1 MVKPEK
7 RLGHSSVSKQ
17 FDVLVVED
25 EPVVLRAAKR
35 ILRADDLT
43 TEYAVDAESAVERLS
58 THHYKVVLSDLKLP
72 GASGFDLIDR
82 VKESDPTAQFIVI
95 TGYAT
100 IENALEAFR
109 LGAFDFIP
117 KPFDPSELLGVVSRA
132 LRFRER
138 SRAGAA
144 RHESGPAGSDLYS
157 LGRHSWAMIDPDGSA
172 TLGVAETIP
181 QLLGAVESI
190 EVPEPDGHTAQG
202 ARLARIVSNGA
213 LVHRIWAPLSG
224 QIIAVNSRLK
234 SEQDLIN
241 TDPYHEGWLVRI
253 IPSNL
258 EEELPVLTQR

>member
-1 MVKPEK
+1 VK
-7 RLGHSSVSKQ
+7 KQ
-17 FDVLVVED
+17 FDILVVED
-25 EPVVLRAAKR
+25 EPVVLKAAER
-35 ILRADDLT
+35 ILGADDLT
-43 TEYAVDAESAVERLS
+43 IECAVDAESAVERLS
-58 THHYKVVLSDLKLP
+58 TNHYKVVLSDLKLP
-72 GASGFDLIDR
+72 GSSGFELIAR
-82 VKESDPTAQFIVI
+82 VNDSDPTTQFIVI

-138 SRAGAA
+138 SRAGTLAPD
-144 RHESGPAGSDLYS
+144 SGPTGPNLYS

-172 TLGVAETIP
+172 TLGVAQTFP
-181 QLLGAVESI
+181 HLLGEVERI
-190 EVPEPDGHTAQG
+190 ENPEPDGHSVQG
-202 ARLARIVSNGA
+202 ARLSRILCEGA

-224 QIIAVNSRLK
+224 QVIAVNGRL
-234 SEQDLIN
+234 ETEFDLVN
-241 TDPYHEGWLVRI
+241 TDPYREGWLVRI

>member
-1 MVKPEK
+1 MS
-7 RLGHSSVSKQ
+7 RQ

-25 EPVVLRAAKR
+25 ESVVLKAAER
-35 ILRADDLT
+35 ILGTNDLT
-43 TEYAVDAESAVERLS
+43 AEWASDAESAVERLS
-58 THHYKVVLSDLKLP
+58 TNQYKVVLSDLKLP

-82 VKESDPTAQFIVI
+82 VKENDPTAQFIVI

-117 KPFDPSELLGVVSRA
+117 KPFDPGELLGVVTRA

-138 SRAGAA
+138 SRVDDLQSG
-144 RHESGPAGSDLYS
+144 SGPTGPNLYS
-157 LGRHSWAMIDPDGSA
+157 LGRHSWAMLDPDGSA
-172 TLGVAETIP
+172 TLGVAETFP
-181 QLLGAVESI
+181 HLLGEVERI
-190 EVPEPDGHTAQG
+190 ENPEPDGHTVQG
-202 ARLARIVSNGA
+202 ARLARILSDGD

-224 QIIAVNSRLK
+224 QIMAVNERMESD
-234 SEQDLIN
+234 SDLVN
-241 TDPYHEGWLVRI
+241 SDPYREGWLVRI